1 MSYSAKAGQSG
12 KIVLSG
18 ELIKELDRRN
28 KTHRFSF
35 VHRPGEDVYS
45 FLGPDSSLPSVPG
58 SISFVNDPTKRHIK
72 RFGYRKDRVRVLLCK
87 NFETYRLSASDKP
100 RAIVGYT
107 RNPKGWGKAD
117 VQIVP
122 VRNEIFSRFG
132 GLLETDA
139 LAGQR
144 VFIPGLGSGGSQIAL
159 EMAKLGIT
167 DFDIMDHD
175 RLEMGNVA
183 RHAAGLSNVGRY
195 KTDVMRELILDKNPF
210 AKVRARSKKVS
221 WENVEMV
228 RESVKRA
235 DLVVCA
241 TDSVPSRLI
250 LNRLCVEENT
260 PCIFA
265 GAFRRAY
272 GGQVLFVRP
281 GSGPC
286 YQCFLMTIPEQ
297 ARDMEISNRNR
308 AEALAYTDRP
318 VSIEPGLSN
327 DIAPI
332 GTMVVK
338 LALNELL
345 KERQTSL
352 DSLDEDLV
360 APWYIWLNRRE
371 KETPYENLNPLEY
384 NVDGMTILRW
394 YGIDLRRHDNC
405 PVCGSFGSRLRDG
418 EE

>member
-1 MSYSAKAGQSG
+1 M
-12 KIVLSG
+12 IVLSG
-18 ELIKELDRRN
+18 ELIKELDRRK
-28 KTHRFSF
+28 KTRRFSF
-35 VHRPGEDVYS
+35 VHRAGEDVYS
-45 FLGPDSSLPSVPG
+45 LLGPDSSLPSVLG
-58 SISFVNDPTKRHIK
+58 SINLVKDPTKNHIK
-72 RFGYRKDRVRVLLCK
+72 RVGHRKDHVRVLLS
-87 NFETYRLSASDKP
+87 TSDKP
-100 RAIVGYT
+100 RTISGYT
-107 RNPKGWGKAD
+107 RNRRGWEKAE

-122 VRNEIFSRFG
+122 LKDEIFSRFG
-132 GLLETDA
+132 GLLETNA

-159 EMAKLGIT
+159 EMAKIGID

-175 RLEMGNVA
+175 RLEVGNVA
-183 RHAAGLSNVGRY
+183 RHAAGISNVGRY
-195 KTDVMRELILDKNPF
+195 KTDVMRELILEKNPF
-210 AKVRARSKKVS
+210 AKVRAKSKKVS
-221 WENVEMV
+221 WDNFEMV
-228 RESVKRA
+228 RESVTGA

-272 GGQVLFVRP
+272 GGQILFVKPR
-281 GSGPC
+281 SGPC

-297 ARDMEISNRNR
+297 ARDMEISNRNH
-308 AEALAYTDRP
+308 AQTLAYTDRP

-338 LALNELL
+338 LALNQLL
-345 KERQTSL
+345 KGSQTTL

-360 APWYIWLNRRE
+360 APWYLWLNRRE
-371 KETPYENLNPLEY
+371 KNTSYENINPLEY
-384 NVDGMTILRW
+384 NVDGMSILRW
-394 YGIDLRRHDNC
+394 YGIDLGRDDNC
-405 PVCGSFGSRLRDG
+405 PVCGSFESRLRDG

>member
-1 MSYSAKAGQSG
+1 MDSAKANRSE

-18 ELIKELDRRN
+18 ELIKGLDR
-28 KTHRFSF
+28 KQSKHSVFF
-35 VHRPGEDVYS
+35 VHRPGEDVYTL
-45 FLGPDSSLPSVPG
+45 LGPSSSLPSVPG
-58 SISFVNDPTKRHIK
+58 SINFVHDPTKSHIK
-72 RFGYRKDRVRVLLCK
+72 RLGHRKDHVRVLLCK
-87 NFETYRLSASDKP
+87 NFETYSLSTLDKP
-100 RAIVGYT
+100 QAIAGYT
-107 RNPKGWGKAD
+107 RNPGGWGKAD

-139 LAGQR
+139 LAGGR
-144 VFIPGLGSGGSQIAL
+144 VFVAGLGSGGSQIVL
-159 EMAKLGIT
+159 ELAKLGVT

-175 RLEMGNVA
+175 RLEVGNVA

-195 KTDVMRELILDKNPF
+195 KTNVMTEMIHEKNPY
-210 AKVRARSKKVS
+210 AEIRARTEKVC
-221 WENVEMV
+221 WETIETVGKL
-228 RESVKRA
+228 VKQA
-235 DLVVCA
+235 DIVVCA
-241 TDSVPSRLI
+241 TDDTPSKLI
-250 LNRLCVEENT
+250 SNRLCVEENT

-345 KERQTSL
+345 KGRQTSL

-384 NVDGMTILRW
+384 NVDGMHILRW
-394 YGIDLRRHDNC
+394 YGIDLRRHEDC